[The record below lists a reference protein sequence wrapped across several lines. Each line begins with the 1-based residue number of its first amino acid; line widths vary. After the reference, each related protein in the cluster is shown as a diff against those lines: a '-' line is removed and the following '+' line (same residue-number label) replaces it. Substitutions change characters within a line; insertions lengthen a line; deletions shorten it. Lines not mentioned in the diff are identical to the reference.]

1 MNPIVMG
8 GLQTMGILAMFLL
21 MHWVATYLYTTFCV
35 QISLMGI
42 VYSLFTASS
51 PMCRTILE
59 IQYKTI
65 GMYDAAFLFMA
76 TTIVQ
81 SLSNL
86 LHLHHQKIKT
96 KTME

>member
-8 GLQTMGILAMFLL
+8 TLHTVGIMMLFLL
-21 MHWVATYLYTTFCV
+21 MHWVATCLYTTFCV
-35 QISLMGI
+35 QTSMIGI

-51 PMCRTILE
+51 PVCRTILE

-65 GMYDAAFLFMA
+65 GFYDATFLFMA

-86 LHLHHQKIKT
+86 LQTIKRS
-96 KTME
+96 